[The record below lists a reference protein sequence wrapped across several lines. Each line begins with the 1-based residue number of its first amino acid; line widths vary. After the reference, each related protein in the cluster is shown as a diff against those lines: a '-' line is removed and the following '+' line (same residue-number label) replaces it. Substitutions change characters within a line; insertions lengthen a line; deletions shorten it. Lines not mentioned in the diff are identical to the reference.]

1 MVSLQRCWKRAD
13 MRKTIVWL
21 ALLSC
26 SHASWAFQDSRTLSV
41 LPAVGTVQVAFTP
54 GDDAAALVIAAIR
67 DARRQIRVQAF
78 SFTHRAIADALIA
91 AHQRGVDVALI
102 ADSEQIDRIPISVAR
117 YMAAAGV
124 PVYLDAE
131 HASAHNKIMIIDAD
145 SAPVVITGSYNFTH
159 AAQYRNAENLLVLRG
174 NPALAQVYAVN
185 WRRHRE
191 HATALSP

>member
-1 MVSLQRCWKRAD
+1 
-13 MRKTIVWL
+13 MRKAIVWL
-21 ALLSC
+21 VLWSC
-26 SHASWAFQDSRTLSV
+26 SHAGWAFQDSRTPPV

-67 DARRQIRVQAF
+67 DARRQIRIQAF

-91 AHQRGVDVALI
+91 AHQRGVDVVLI
-102 ADSEQIDRIPISVAR
+102 ADSEQSDRISTSVVR
-117 YMAAAGV
+117 HMASAGV

-131 HASAHNKIMIIDAD
+131 HASAHSKVMIIDAD

-159 AAQYRNAENLLVLRG
+159 AAQYRNAENLLILRG
-174 NPALAQVYAVN
+174 NPSLAQAYAVN
-185 WRRHRE
+185 WRYHRE

>member
-1 MVSLQRCWKRAD
+1 
-13 MRKTIVWL
+13 MRQAIVWL
-21 ALLSC
+21 VLLSC
-26 SHASWAFQDSRTLSV
+26 SHPSWALQGSRTLPV
-41 LPAVGTVQVAFTP
+41 LPAVGTLQVAFTP
-54 GDDAAALVIAAIR
+54 GDDAAALVIAALR

-102 ADSEQIDRIPISVAR
+102 ADSEQTDRISTSVVR

-131 HASAHNKIMIIDAD
+131 HASAHSKIMVIDAD

-174 NPALAQVYAVN
+174 NSALAQAYAVN

-191 HATALSP
+191 HAIALSP

>member
-1 MVSLQRCWKRAD
+1 
-13 MRKTIVWL
+13 MRKAIVWL

-26 SHASWAFQDSRTLSV
+26 SHAGWAFQDGRTPPV

-67 DARRQIRVQAF
+67 DARRQIRIQAF

-91 AHQRGVDVALI
+91 AHRRGVDVALI
-102 ADSEQIDRIPISVAR
+102 ADSEQVDRISTSVVR
-117 YMAAAGV
+117 HIAAAGV

-131 HASAHNKIMIIDAD
+131 HASAHSKAMIIDAD

-174 NPALAQVYAVN
+174 NHALAQAYAIN

-191 HATALSP
+191 HTTALNP